1 MASAKQLIELT
12 QEKGYAISRY
22 KPGIYQY
29 STDGYNWTR
38 VNCKWNEFV
47 KIIKSLPSVKA

>member
-1 MASAKQLIELT
+1 MASAKELIEMT
-12 QEKGYAISRY
+12 AEKGYAVSRY

-29 STDGYNWTR
+29 STDGFNWTK

-47 KIIKSLPSVKA
+47 KIIKSLPSVK